1 MFWAIINPMLSSL
14 HIEFPKDLPVSTKR
28 DQAMA
33 ALAAHQVTIVSGK
46 TGSGKTTQLPKIALA
61 MGRGLCNYLP
71 RWPMAGP
78 RRDAL
83 RPAGWPSGLPRSGR
97 RRRAR
102 RWVSRCGSRTHCC
115 AYATIIIDEAHE
127 RSGAFRGRMSHI
139 FVNTTHILS
148 RIIYNSA
155 HAHLQPA

>member
-1 MFWAIINPMLSSL
+1 MLWAIINAMLSSL

-28 DQAMA
+28 DAIMAVLA
-33 ALAAHQVTIVSGK
+33 ALAAHQVTIVCGK
-46 TGSGKTTQLPKIALA
+46 TGSGKITQLPKIALA

-102 RWVSRCGSRTHCC
+102 RWV
-115 AYATIIIDEAHE
+115 
-127 RSGAFRGRMSHI
+127 
-139 FVNTTHILS
+139 
-148 RIIYNSA
+148 
-155 HAHLQPA
+155 